1 MKGVKIIVIA
11 MTCLYL
17 SSCDNQTVS
26 VNSDITIPVKV
37 TPIELTS
44 IQETLS
50 ANGTVGPV
58 SEAELSTQSQGYYQ
72 LQVNPR
78 TGKPFTMGDAV
89 NENEVIIQLNYPE
102 LVNSVRIEIKKMN
115 LKIAESDYRKQKTL
129 HEKGGVTASDLQE
142 AEVNYINTKY
152 DYEAAQMDLED
163 LLVKAPFDGVIVDLP
178 YYTQN
183 VKVESGTA
191 ILSVMN
197 YENLVLSV
205 DFPEKY
211 ISSIRSGMSSIVT
224 SYSIENSALE
234 GEIDQISPAIDEET
248 RTFKGIVK
256 VDNPDL
262 SFRPGMYVKAD
273 IITHKVDSTIVVPR
287 DILKKGR
294 RGGYVVYV
302 VERNTAAAEKRVSTG
317 IESDG
322 MIQITKGL
330 SVGDLLVTDGY
341 EMLSNRSKVKVIK

>member
-1 MKGVKIIVIA
+1 MKGINIIIIA
-11 MTCLYL
+11 TICLCL
-17 SSCDNQTVS
+17 SSCDNQTVN
-26 VNSDITIPVKV
+26 VTSDISIPVKV

-44 IQETLS
+44 IQESLS

-58 SEAELSTQSQGYYQ
+58 SEAELTTQSQGNYQ

-78 TGKPFTMGDAV
+78 TGKLFTMGDAV
-89 NENEVIIQLNYPE
+89 KKNEIIIKLDYPE
-102 LVNSVRIEIKKMN
+102 LINSVRIEIKKMN
-115 LKIAESDYRKQKTL
+115 LKIAENNYNKQESL
-129 HEKGGVTASDLQE
+129 HQKGGVTETELQE
-142 AEVNYINTKY
+142 AQVNYINAKY

-163 LLVKAPFDGVIVDLP
+163 LLIKAPFEGVIVDLP

-183 VKVESGTA
+183 VKVESGTS
-191 ILSVMN
+191 ILSIMN

-211 ISSIRSGMSSIVT
+211 ISSVTSGMSSIVT
-224 SYSIENSALE
+224 SYSIENTALE
-234 GEIDQISPAIDEET
+234 GKIDQISPAIDEET

-262 SFRPGMYVKAD
+262 SFHPGMYVKAD
-273 IITHKVDSTIVVPR
+273 IITRKVDSTIVVSR

-322 MIQITKGL
+322 MIQITEGL

>member
-1 MKGVKIIVIA
+1 MKGVKIIFLA
-11 MTCLYL
+11 MSCLYL
-17 SSCDNQTVS
+17 SSCTNESVS
-26 VNSDITIPVKV
+26 VSSDISIPVKV

-44 IQETLS
+44 IQESLS

-58 SEAELSTQSQGYYQ
+58 SEAELTTQSQGDYQ
-72 LQVNPR
+72 LQINPR
-78 TGKPFTMGDAV
+78 TGKRFTMGDV
-89 NENEVIIQLNYPE
+89 VKENEVIIKLDYPE
-102 LVNSVRIEIKKMN
+102 LVNTARLETKKMN
-115 LKIAESDYRKQKTL
+115 LKIADNDYNKQKSL
-129 HEKGGVTASDLQE
+129 YEKGGVTATELQE
-142 AEVNYINTKY
+142 AEVSYIDARY
-152 DYEAAQMDLED
+152 DYEAAQMDLDD
-163 LLVKAPFDGVIVDLP
+163 LLIKAPFKGVIVDLP

-183 VKVESGTA
+183 VSLESGTSV
-191 ILSVMN
+191 LSIMN
-197 YENLVLSV
+197 YENLMLSV

-211 ISSIRSGMSSIVT
+211 ISSITSGMSTIVT
-224 SYSIENSALE
+224 SYSVEDNTLE

-248 RTFKGIVK
+248 RTFKGYVK
-256 VDNPDL
+256 VNNSDL

-273 IITHKVDSTIVVPR
+273 IITQKVDSTIVVSR

-330 SVGDLLVTDGY
+330 EVGDLLVTDGY

>member
-1 MKGVKIIVIA
+1 MKGVKIIIIA
-11 MTCLYL
+11 ITCLCL

-26 VNSDITIPVKV
+26 VSSDITIPVKV

-44 IQETLS
+44 IQESLS

-58 SEAELSTQSQGYYQ
+58 SEAELTTQSQGNYQ

-89 NENEVIIQLNYPE
+89 KENEIIIKLDYPE
-102 LVNSVRIEIKKMN
+102 LINSARIEIKKMN
-115 LKIAESDYRKQKTL
+115 LKIAENDYDKQKTL
-129 HEKGGVTASDLQE
+129 HEKGGVTATDLQE

-152 DYEAAQMDLED
+152 DYEAAEMDLED
-163 LLVKAPFDGVIVDLP
+163 LLVKATFEGVIVDLP

-183 VKVESGTA
+183 VKVESGTSV
-191 ILSVMN
+191 LSIMN

-211 ISSIRSGMSSIVT
+211 ISSITSGMSSIVT
-224 SYSIENSALE
+224 SYSIENSTLE

-341 EMLSNRSKVKVIK
+341 EMLSNRSKVKVLK